1 MGIDF
6 LRRAAPAFHRALDRQ
21 AIALRTPT
29 LFTSDIPV
37 VARTASADL
46 CEGSQVELG
55 ERLVL
60 RLLDK
65 KLVAQR
71 DNHIVAEFANP
82 PAEYVGRVEA
92 GGSFE
97 LGEVKAVRPLSGE
110 VEVAFCD

>member
-6 LRRAAPAFHRALDRQ
+6 LRRAAPSFHRALDRQ

-29 LFTSDIPV
+29 LFTSDIPM

-46 CEGSQVELG
+46 CVGSQVYIG
-55 ERLVL
+55 ERVVL

-71 DNHIVAEFANP
+71 DNHVIAEFANP
-82 PAEYVGRVEA
+82 PAEYVARVEA

-97 LGEVKAVRPLSGE
+97 VGEVKSIRSLSEE
-110 VEVAFCD
+110 VEVAFCE